1 VRSGVQ
7 VVVVGSINTDMVVR
21 APRLPRAGETVLGGD
36 FRQVAGG
43 KGANQAVAAARA
55 GAAVALVGCV
65 GDDHRGRDAI
75 EGLRREGVD
84 IAQIHCLSDLAS
96 GVALIV
102 VDDDG
107 QNCIAV
113 ASGANARLTP
123 AMVRNAEPLLAAAKV
138 VLVQLEVPLDAVV
151 ETATIASGH
160 GARFILDPAPARL
173 LPDSLWPC
181 LAVITP
187 NETEAA
193 GLTADETGDSTDAQ
207 VVAGVLLERGVASAL
222 LTRGEAGVLV
232 ATRQTRTVIAGHAVA
247 AVDTTAAGDTFAG
260 ALAARIAEGADLVDA
275 ARFANAAAAVSVTR
289 RGAQPS
295 LPTRDEIT
303 RMLGT
308 CPGAADDP
316 NEQGA

>member
-1 VRSGVQ
+1 
-7 VVVVGSINTDMVVR
+7 MVVR
-21 APRLPRAGETVLGGD
+21 APQLPRAGETVLGGD

-55 GAAVALVGCV
+55 GAAVAMVGCV
-65 GDDHRGRDAI
+65 GDDQRGREAV

-84 IAQIHCLSDLAS
+84 VAQIHSLSDAAS

-102 VDDDG
+102 VDASG

-123 AMVRNAEPLLAAAKV
+123 AMVRHAEPLLVAATV

-160 GARFILDPAPARL
+160 GARVILDPAPARV
-173 LPDSLWPC
+173 LPNALWRC

-193 GLTADETGDSTDAQ
+193 GLTGGEAADSTDAQ
-207 VVAGVLLERGVASAL
+207 IVAGVLLERGVESVL

-232 ATRQTRTVIAGHAVA
+232 ATRQTRTLIAGFAVT

-303 RMLGT
+303 RMLGK

-316 NEQGA
+316 NEQSA